1 MSSKIHERVAPGIYR
16 LRSGGFRVRVAVGD
30 RGRGGRQRETT
41 FPASAGLRE
50 MKAWQ
55 THERARLL
63 RQGIVPVRGTLEAD
77 VPTYLSK
84 MTRKLAYAD
93 SREDEI
99 NAWLARFGKRKRHT
113 ITRDDVRRQIKD
125 WEDEGLAASTIRHRM
140 TALSTLYDALDGD
153 EAYNPVKG
161 VKRPKEAEPKPDS
174 RPPHVI
180 MSVLDELWFRAAMN
194 NRGWKTLAR
203 ALALAHTGMRP
214 SQMMRMDPELH
225 IRPYLDD
232 DVAMVE
238 VPSGKG
244 GKAHWKP
251 LTKDGIAAFRLFLRV
266 EAQGQFSTSSFY
278 KSWMKACDNANVTR
292 FNPYKLRSYATLLRR
307 AGADI
312 ADIQELLGHKSPKT
326 TQRYA
331 MVVPEKLVAATRRA
345 EEEWMHSRAKGGN
358 SGDRSRA
365 DAVGRKS

>member
-1 MSSKIHERVAPGIYR
+1 MK
-16 LRSGGFRVRVAVGD
+16 VAVGD

-41 FPASAGLRE
+41 FPADAGLRE

-63 RQGIVPVRGTLEAD
+63 RQGIVPARGMLEAD

-84 MTRKLAYAD
+84 MKRKLAFAD

-99 NAWLARFGKRKRHT
+99 DAWLDRFGKRKRHT
-113 ITRDDVRRQIKD
+113 ITRDEVRRQVKD
-125 WEDEGLAASTIRHRM
+125 WEDEGFAASTIRHRM
-140 TALSTLYDALDGD
+140 TALSTLYDVLDGD
-153 EAYNPVKG
+153 DAYNPVKG

-174 RPPHVI
+174 RPPHMI
-180 MSVLDELWFRAAMN
+180 ISVLDELWYRAAMN

-203 ALALAHTGMRP
+203 ALVLAHTGMRP
-214 SQMMRMDPELH
+214 SQMMRLDSDLH
-225 IRPYLDD
+225 IRPHLDD
-232 DVAMVE
+232 AVATVE

-244 GKAHWKP
+244 GKTHWKP
-251 LTKDGIAAFRLFLRV
+251 LTTDGVAAFRLFLRV
-266 EAQGQFSTSSFY
+266 GAQGKFSTSSFY
-278 KSWMKACDNANVTR
+278 KSWIMACDNANVAR
-292 FNPYKLRSYATLLRR
+292 FNPYKLRHSYATLLRR

-331 MVVPEKLVAATRRA
+331 MVVPEKLVAATQRA
-345 EEEWMHSRAKGGN
+345 EKAWSNSRNRHDKAALQVGSK
-358 SGDRSRA
+358 RA
-365 DAVGRKS
+365 QRP